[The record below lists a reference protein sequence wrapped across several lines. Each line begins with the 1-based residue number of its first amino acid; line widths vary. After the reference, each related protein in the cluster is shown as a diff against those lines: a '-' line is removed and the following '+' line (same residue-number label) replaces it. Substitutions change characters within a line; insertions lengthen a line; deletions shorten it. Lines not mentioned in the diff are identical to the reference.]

1 MPRCLMTIVKP
12 RDGQD
17 PKWSD
22 QKPGKAISSAMRD
35 LGPDFRNSLRVFLS
49 FSSVRH
55 KFTTF
60 LKFLLRYS

>member
-35 LGPDFRNSLRVFLS
+35 LGPDFRNSL
-49 FSSVRH
+49 
-55 KFTTF
+55 
-60 LKFLLRYS
+60 